1 MKRKWKGLLAV
12 FLAVMLMA
20 TCSVAGAVDGEV
32 IGNPDE
38 IEELPL
44 AKTADLRLDEDYR
57 ATVTLTMPSYAELL
71 ETDVVFVLDKST
83 SADVRNAALD
93 MLKALRSQVQETNAI
108 VKVGVV
114 VYNRQA
120 NASENLMDI
129 QKEYDEIEEWMG
141 QEPSSGTNA
150 HAGMLAGK
158 ALLDSGAAAPHRK
171 YLIFVSDGIT
181 YLFDNN
187 GTAST
192 IVVAQYADN
201 PDFPPKYCLTA
212 EAWDVKYKGKKGNQ
226 TTIKEIMRI
235 DDNNTAV
242 AEFLEMIGEKVKSD
256 NGKYDVGAPLNLGS
270 KEEANDIGD
279 RKEYIL
285 KANTNLSTEDF
296 SRMRGD
302 DANDHAI
309 ATEKSLYL
317 TNEVYKQAVAA
328 GYNCYAYN
336 TYNKTYYQY
345 GDEFM
350 NYLSGGKKVDFSS
363 IQNDL
368 CHLYGAGTVVT
379 DVMGVGTNDDK
390 TTNYDF
396 NFLPETV
403 MLQCGKVDA
412 DGKMIE
418 GQYAT
423 YKVAYRIKNGD
434 GSTTYFFAP
443 DGSVNNDGVYD
454 FELTYYPE
462 GSGERTE
469 YYTLTFR
476 RKINLG
482 EQLKVIYQVE
492 LDGEHREED
501 PGLYKGLKTN
511 NEASILP
518 KDSEGNQSENPQDFP
533 NPETS
538 YENIGVVKKWAGDND
553 SAVRPSGLTIAL
565 VNKEDGKTK
574 GEIELNQDNDWTGK
588 FLNIREGDYPDERF
602 SMANYNGKTEY
613 DSNKRIYTI
622 TNTYDAP
629 APVYDYTTVT
639 ITKIWDDNGY
649 GGRPGS
655 IKVKLGVENDP
666 NYEGYTVK
674 LSKDNPNVR
683 IDGNTWTWSATII
696 DRNYYAEELYVD
708 GYASKVE
715 EVQPN
720 QFVITNTYMPATGDD
735 TPVTRYLLMLGGAA
749 LLIAAAC
756 VLRARKKA

>member
-57 ATVTLTMPSYAELL
+57 ATVTLTMPSYAEPL

-83 SADVRNAALD
+83 STNVQNTALT
-93 MLKALRSQVQETNAI
+93 MLEALKNQVENTGAKVN
-108 VKVGVV
+108 VGVV
-114 VYNRQA
+114 IFNKVA
-120 NASENLMDI
+120 KASGFFDLETEFNQI
-129 QKEYDEIEEWMG
+129 EAEIKKKIT
-141 QEPSSGTNA
+141 SGTNA
-150 HAGMLAGK
+150 HAGLLAGEK
-158 ALLDSGAAAPHRK
+158 LLEAGGATDSRK

-181 YLFDNN
+181 YIYGENDTSIITEYKNDGSIGLWCGPDCWSLLHGKETPQIEWWEKWYSLLNGENSSKLEYALGKGKSYTDFWKRISDKLQEAKNEGLTPEEKQEIIAEAYEMAGDSYIKYNN
-187 GTAST
+187 GESMNYPSTVDVALFKTASLFKELEGNYN
-192 IVVAQYADN
+192 VYAVLN
-201 PDFPPKYCLTA
+201 
-212 EAWDVKYKGKKGNQ
+212 
-226 TTIKEIMRI
+226 KENKDHPWGATYMRWL
-235 DDNNTAV
+235 A
-242 AEFLEMIGEKVKSD
+242 
-256 NGKYDVGAPLNLGS
+256 
-270 KEEANDIGD
+270 GD
-279 RKEYIL
+279 
-285 KANTNLSTEDF
+285 
-296 SRMRGD
+296 
-302 DANDHAI
+302 
-309 ATEKSLYL
+309 
-317 TNEVYKQAVAA
+317 KQ
-328 GYNCYAYN
+328 
-336 TYNKTYYQY
+336 
-345 GDEFM
+345 
-350 NYLSGGKKVDFSS
+350 VDFSS

-368 CHLYGAGTVVT
+368 CYLYGAGTVVT
-379 DVMGVGTNDDK
+379 DVMGVGTNADK

-412 DGKMIE
+412 DGEMIE

-423 YKVAYRIKNGD
+423 YKVACNIKNGN

-443 DGSVNNDGVYD
+443 DGLVNNDGVYD

-574 GEIELNQDNDWTGK
+574 GEIALNQDNDWTGT
-588 FLNIREGDYPDERF
+588 FLNVREGDYPDERF
-602 SMANYNGKTEY
+602 SLANYSGKTEY

-622 TNTYDAP
+622 TNTYKAP

-749 LLIAAAC
+749 LLLAAAC
-756 VLRARKKA
+756 VLRVRKKA

>member
-1 MKRKWKGLLAV
+1 MKRKWKGLWTV

-20 TCSVAGAVDGEV
+20 ACSVAGAVDGGV
-32 IGNPDE
+32 IGNPDV

-44 AKTADLRLDEDYR
+44 DKTADPRLDEDYR
-57 ATVTLTMPSYAELL
+57 ATVTLSMPSYAEPL

-83 SADVRNAALD
+83 STIVEDTALK
-93 MLKALRSQVQETNAI
+93 MLEALKNQVENTGAKVN
-108 VKVGVV
+108 VGVV
-114 VYNRQA
+114 IFNKVA
-120 NASENLMDI
+120 NPSRFFDLETEYSLIEAQI
-129 QKEYDEIEEWMG
+129 KEEIV
-141 QEPSSGTNA
+141 SGTNS
-150 HAGMLAGK
+150 HAGLLAGK
-158 ALLDSGAAAPHRK
+158 KLLETGGATDSRK

-181 YLFDNN
+181 YIYGENDTSIITEYNNDGSRGLWCGPDCWSLLHGKEAPTIEGWETWYSLLNGANSSKLEYALNKGVSYTYFWKPISDKLQEAKDEKLTPEQKQEKIAEAYRMADDRYIEYNDGESMNYPSTVDVALFK
-187 GTAST
+187 TASLFRGLEEKYN
-192 IVVAQYADN
+192 VYAV
-201 PDFPPKYCLTA
+201 L
-212 EAWDVKYKGKKGNQ
+212 NQ
-226 TTIKEIMRI
+226 ENKDHPWGATYMRWL
-235 DDNNTAV
+235 A
-242 AEFLEMIGEKVKSD
+242 
-256 NGKYDVGAPLNLGS
+256 
-270 KEEANDIGD
+270 
-279 RKEYIL
+279 
-285 KANTNLSTEDF
+285 
-296 SRMRGD
+296 
-302 DANDHAI
+302 
-309 ATEKSLYL
+309 
-317 TNEVYKQAVAA
+317 
-328 GYNCYAYN
+328 
-336 TYNKTYYQY
+336 
-345 GDEFM
+345 
-350 NYLSGGKKVDFSS
+350 GGKQVNFSS

-368 CHLYGAGTVVT
+368 CYLFGAGTVVT
-379 DVMGVGTNDDK
+379 DVMGVGINDDK
-390 TTNYDF
+390 TTNYNF

-403 MLQCGKVDA
+403 ALQCGKVDA
-412 DGKMIE
+412 DGE
-418 GQYAT
+418 LNDGQYVT
-423 YKVAYRIKNGD
+423 YKVAFKKGNDD

-443 DGSVNNDGVYD
+443 DGLKNNDGVYD

-469 YYTLTFR
+469 YYTLTFH

-492 LDGEHREED
+492 LDSEHREEE

-518 KDSEGNQSENPQDFP
+518 KDSEGNQSEKPQYFP

-553 SAVRPSGLTIAL
+553 SAVRPSALTIAL

-574 GEIELNQDNDWTGK
+574 DEIKLNQDNDWTGT

-602 SMANYNGKTEY
+602 SLANYSGKTEF
-613 DSNKRIYTI
+613 DSNKRIYTF

-629 APVYDYTTVT
+629 TPVYDYTTVT